1 MTIPVFIPVRD
12 RLEPLLQLIDWLHE
26 RSYSEIYLVDND
38 SSYLPLQRF
47 FLFTDCKVILT
58 KKNLGHRSPWLSGSV
73 QRLAE
78 GRRYIVTDPDVVPDE
93 SCPTDVFEKL
103 HTLLDKYPDIVKV
116 GLGLR
121 IDDIPTSNPLRV
133 DILNWEKQFWEEQI
147 EPNVYLADVDTTF
160 ALYRPY
166 TGVQSHSPCVRT
178 GFPYV
183 AKHLPWYKSPEA
195 LSDEDIYYRA
205 RANQT
210 VSNWDSNSVSY
221 WKTICD
227 RPSNSENPFEP

>member
-12 RLEPLLQLIDWLHE
+12 RLEPLLQVIDWLHE
-26 RSYSEIYLVDND
+26 RNLNEIYLVDND

-58 KKNLGHRSPWLSGSV
+58 KKNLGHRSPWLSGAV
-73 QRLAE
+73 QRFTE

-93 SCPTDVFEKL
+93 SCPSDVFERL
-103 HTLLDKYPDIVKV
+103 HTVLNKHPEIVKV

-121 IDDIPTSNPLRV
+121 IDDIPASNPLKA
-133 DILNWEKQFWEEQI
+133 DILNWEQQFWEQEI
-147 EPNVYLADVDTTF
+147 EPNIYFADVDTTF
-160 ALYRPY
+160 ALYQPY
-166 TGVQSHSPCVRT
+166 YGVQRHSPCLRT

-183 AKHLPWYKSPEA
+183 ARHLPWYKSPET
-195 LSDEDIYYRA
+195 LSEEDKFYRA

-210 VSNWDSNSVSY
+210 VSNWDSNTSSG
-221 WKTICD
+221 WKKILLSA
-227 RPSNSENPFEP
+227 R

>member
-12 RLEPLLQLIDWLHE
+12 RLETLLQVIDWFRE
-26 RSYSEIYLVDND
+26 RNLNEIYLVDND

-58 KKNLGHRSPWLSGSV
+58 KKNLGHRSPWLSGTI
-73 QRLAE
+73 QRFTA
-78 GRRYIVTDPDVVPDE
+78 GRQYIVTDPDVVPDE
-93 SCPTDVFEKL
+93 SCPSDVFERF
-103 HTLLDKYPDIVKV
+103 HTLLNKYPEIVKI

-121 IDDIPTSNPLRV
+121 IDDIPTTNPLRA
-133 DILNWEKQFWEEQI
+133 DILSWEQQFWEQEI
-147 EPNVYLADVDTTF
+147 EPHVYLADVDTTF

-166 TGVQSHSPCVRT
+166 DCVQRHSPCLRT

-183 AKHLPWYKSPEA
+183 AKHLPWYQSPET
-195 LSDEDIYYRA
+195 LSDEDIYYQA

-210 VSNWDSNSVSY
+210 VSNWNSNTSSR
-221 WKTICD
+221 WKQILL
-227 RPSNSENPFEP
+227 SAQ